1 MAILCFFC
9 VLLRI
14 LAVTE
19 QFRPEG
25 IKKRRMDGQTGSSDA
40 PPAGTKKG
48 GTDLKHEMQRESV
61 KSEKIEKN
69 EKSGKIEKIEK
80 AGRSGRISGVKS
92 DAAENSAVRDDIDA
106 YDYLGGSCSAT
117 DCTGLMPAPP
127 RNRAE
132 REAYEELYP
141 YQSAAQPKD

>member
-61 KSEKIEKN
+61 KSEKN

-80 AGRSGRISGVKS
+80 AGRSGRISGGKS

-141 YQSAAQPKD
+141 YQAAAQPKD

>member
-19 QFRPEG
+19 QFRPEE
-25 IKKRRMDGQTGSSDA
+25 IKKRLMDGQTGSSDA
-40 PPAGTKKG
+40 PPAGTKKE

-61 KSEKIEKN
+61 KSVKN
-69 EKSGKIEKIEK
+69 EKSGKIEK
-80 AGRSGRISGVKS
+80 AGRSGRISGGKS

-141 YQSAAQPKD
+141 YQAAAQPKD

>member
-19 QFRPEG
+19 QFRPEE

-61 KSEKIEKN
+61 KSEKN
-69 EKSGKIEKIEK
+69 EKSGKIEK
-80 AGRSGRISGVKS
+80 AGRSGRISGGNLLI
-92 DAAENSAVRDDIDA
+92 AAASRTA
-106 YDYLGGSCSAT
+106 
-117 DCTGLMPAPP
+117 
-127 RNRAE
+127 
-132 REAYEELYP
+132 
-141 YQSAAQPKD
+141 